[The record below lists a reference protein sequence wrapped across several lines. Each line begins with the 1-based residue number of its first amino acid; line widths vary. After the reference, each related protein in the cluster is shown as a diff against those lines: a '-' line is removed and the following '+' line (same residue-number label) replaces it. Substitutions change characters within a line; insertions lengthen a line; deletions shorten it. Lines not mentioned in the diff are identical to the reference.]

1 MKEKKDT
8 KVVEIISDKEKQRI
22 NTRINML
29 VGQVKGIAGMVEDNR
44 NCDDILIQISA
55 IINSLKGLGNKIL
68 KDHLAVQL
76 EKDLKE
82 NKLETIDELISLIG
96 RLN

>member
-1 MKEKKDT
+1 MKEKNNT
-8 KVVEIISDKEKQRI
+8 KLVETISEKEKQRI
-22 NTRINML
+22 NTRVNML

-68 KDHLAVQL
+68 KDHLAVHL
-76 EKDLKE
+76 EKDLKD